1 MWRARSLRPN
11 RLAGM
16 SSCPCT
22 RPTNGMRLSCSFRED
37 ISPRSIPSGRSRTR
51 HQLSTTVA
59 NRSWELRRNEGLDAT
74 FRDLSG
80 AVFWKCADLAGPVD
94 SDCGIPDSGA
104 DISLAS
110 RRRRL
115 EVPCRSSRT
124 TGFLGS
130 HQIHSPAIRPEW
142 LVPIHGRGSSR
153 DLGTDWRRQL
163 GPTAVH
169 ERLFQR
175 TLHVLFR
182 RSLRQA
188 RSLLRGVQK
197 RIEFLSHRWSETDR
211 RKEVGF
217 PGSIPRSRNGG

>member
-1 MWRARSLRPN
+1 M
-11 RLAGM
+11 
-16 SSCPCT
+16 
-22 RPTNGMRLSCSFRED
+22 MRWKKQGRTPHDQED
-37 ISPRSIPSGRSRTR
+37 TD
-51 HQLSTTVA
+51 A
-59 NRSWELRRNEGLDAT
+59 NRRDIDRPV
-74 FRDLSG
+74 FRG
-80 AVFWKCADLAGPVD
+80 FAALARPID
-94 SDCGIPDSGA
+94 SDSRIHPPDTNL
-104 DISLAS
+104 SLAS
-110 RRRRL
+110 RGRRL
-115 EVPCRSSRT
+115 EFPCRFRGT

-130 HQIHSPAIRPEW
+130 HQIHSSTIRPEW
-142 LVPIHGRGSSR
+142 LVPIHGRRSSR
-153 DLGTDWRRQL
+153 DLGTDWKRQL

-175 TLHVLFR
+175 TLHALFR